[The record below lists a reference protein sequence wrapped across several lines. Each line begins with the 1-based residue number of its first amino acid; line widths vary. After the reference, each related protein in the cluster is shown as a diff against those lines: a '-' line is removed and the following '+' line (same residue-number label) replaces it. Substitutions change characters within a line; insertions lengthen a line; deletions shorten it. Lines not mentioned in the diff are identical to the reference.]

1 MEKARAIL
9 ATLFVVLGTGLLAF
23 GFLHNSITVSSKP
36 AAAPEMPVLDG
47 EPTPPTLPAV
57 AQIELAS
64 EPAVTQE
71 VARGGV
77 TRDAVSGQI
86 KKTYE
91 GTAAPKACP
100 T

>member
-1 MEKARAIL
+1 MAKGRLIL
-9 ATLFVVLGTGLLAF
+9 ATLLVVLGAGLLAF
-23 GFLHNSITVSSKP
+23 GFLRNSIPVSSKP
-36 AAAPEMPVLDG
+36 AAEPVLPALDG
-47 EPTPPTLPAV
+47 EPTPATLPV
-57 AQIELAS
+57 AARTELTS

-77 TRDAVSGQI
+77 TRNAGSGRI
-86 KKTYE
+86 EKTYE